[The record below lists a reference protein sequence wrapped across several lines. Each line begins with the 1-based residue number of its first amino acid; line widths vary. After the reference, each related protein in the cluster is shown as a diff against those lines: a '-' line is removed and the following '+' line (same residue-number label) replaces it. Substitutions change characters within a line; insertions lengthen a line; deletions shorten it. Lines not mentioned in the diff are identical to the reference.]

1 MAWLIGT
8 SGASGIWQSKYESP
22 SGNFYTHMVAF
33 LRSGQGTGSSSADH
47 ENTKKRRPNLEV
59 KITGTNQAV
68 SDEFGKIEIQTLS

>member
-1 MAWLIGT
+1 
-8 SGASGIWQSKYESP
+8 
-22 SGNFYTHMVAF
+22 MVAF
-33 LRSGQGTGSSSADH
+33 LRSGQGTGLSSADH